1 MVTNRSVPALV
12 AGLVLIAAYYLAT
25 RLALGLGRDAGPIL
39 MAILNFLTPG
49 FAKHPIQ
56 ALVAEA
62 GKQAIAIAGLILV
75 GIGVSR
81 AALLARITQLP
92 SLVSRGLWRPA
103 VWYFLAGSFVSG
115 LITSL
120 SFRFIGTPSPSR
132 GDSWLLQLISI
143 LGYTLPIA
151 GLYCAVR
158 LLFGRASW
166 PTDKW
171 LGYIGAGAALY
182 SLSWQV
188 IPMIGSTIGLGD
200 YVPLLGLF
208 LGGGGVTK
216 SPISLCI
223 QLATGCA
230 AAWTGLTLARK
241 SAAAMQGQRDYLA
254 ALYPLL
260 AATILSGAVARLG
273 FLDFFTS
280 TLSAGH
286 AISYVAV
293 FIATTAMSLLCLID
307 GVLLAAP
314 DSTAAPTHQPTPGK
328 RTALIS
334 LVANAVSSGRFWADF
349 GLSFFITIA
358 LLGIAYVTV
367 GQIPLLAAA
376 FMLPVIIFGFLVGPI
391 VVFIIGAL
399 RGRPGFAIAPIIILL
414 VVVGVRYTNLE
425 IATHHAE
432 ETVEEAA
439 GLNLYP
445 FAEPTRKHDLVIIE
459 DSYDNRA
466 DGRCSI
472 ICEQILLTSDYNVA
486 LPEQNSKEWR
496 IYRRANDHD
505 LCIQPAQ
512 IESYL
517 SMLAQRRI
525 DTCITLSRE
534 APRRSGL
541 VVRENQSSD
550 APVKELLPKGLRG
563 SVYEFYERIDGTDRL
578 LGRVVSAVIQA
589 PLLSDR
595 KPTTSDLKLT
605 GAAFYA
611 EALKLPIA
619 KRLRPGDAGLN
630 AVIASLEPLLTDGA
644 SADKARETFR
654 LLGGRSDGEVE
665 PKRAAILRLW
675 QSDDPALVKLG
686 LRSLYSI
693 REFGL
698 DFAKPAVAAA
708 LSSED
713 SDTMKAAVSSLYAFE
728 KDLDFA
734 KPGLAALVLAGRT
747 ASYGNDMKALGD
759 VMAKVP
765 GGYDPVSREQAKAQ
779 LATWPDLS
787 DIQLVGLLGIVA
799 RGDEANRQEAV
810 DWLFALKGE
819 SFERAVA
826 AIAFH
831 YDVLGEG
838 MQVRFWSEAELRQLI
853 ARAPAVSDKSLIDY
867 VTALQFQV
875 NGRDLRPKLRDI
887 LKERADQIEG
897 RSIEDQQL
905 AKKMRDAASRIR
917 S

>member
-1 MVTNRSVPALV
+1 MATYRSLPALV

-25 RLALGLGRDAGPIL
+25 RLALGLGRDTGPTL

-62 GKQAIAIAGLILV
+62 GKQALAIAGLVLV
-75 GIGVSR
+75 GTGVSR
-81 AALLARITQLP
+81 PAFLARITQLP
-92 SLVSRGLWRPA
+92 SLVSRGLWRAA

-120 SFRFIGTPSPSR
+120 ALRFIGTPLPSR

-143 LGYTLPIA
+143 LGYILPIA

-158 LLFGRASW
+158 LLFGRASR

-171 LGYIGAGAALY
+171 VGYIAAGAALY
-182 SLSWQV
+182 RLSWQV
-188 IPMIGSTIGLGD
+188 IPLFGFGD
-200 YVPLLGLF
+200 YIPLLGAF
-208 LGGGGVTK
+208 LGGGVTK
-216 SPISLCI
+216 APISLCI

-241 SAAAMQGQRDYLA
+241 GAAAMWGQRSCLVA
-254 ALYPLL
+254 IYPLL
-260 AATILSGAVARLG
+260 AAVILSSAVTRLG
-273 FLDFFTS
+273 LLDFFTR
-280 TLSAGH
+280 TLSTGH

-293 FIATTAMSLLCLID
+293 FIATTAMSLLCLVD
-307 GVLLAAP
+307 GVFLAAP
-314 DSTAAPTHQPTPGK
+314 DATAAPAPRPTPRQ
-328 RTALIS
+328 RTALTA

-349 GLSFFITIA
+349 GLSFFITIT

-399 RGRPGFAIAPIIILL
+399 RGRPGFAIAPIFVLL
-414 VVVGVRYTNLE
+414 VVVGVRYANLE
-425 IATHHAE
+425 IATHRAE

-445 FAEPTRKHDLVIIE
+445 FAEPARKHDLVIIE

-466 DGRCSI
+466 EGRCSI
-472 ICEQILLTSDYNVA
+472 ICEQILLTSDYDVA

-534 APRRSGL
+534 VPRRSGL

-619 KRLRPGDAGLN
+619 ERPRPGDAGLN
-630 AVIASLEPLLTDGA
+630 VVIASLEPLLTDGA

-875 NGRDLRPKLRDI
+875 NGRDLRPELRDI

-897 RSIEDQQL
+897 RSIEDQKL